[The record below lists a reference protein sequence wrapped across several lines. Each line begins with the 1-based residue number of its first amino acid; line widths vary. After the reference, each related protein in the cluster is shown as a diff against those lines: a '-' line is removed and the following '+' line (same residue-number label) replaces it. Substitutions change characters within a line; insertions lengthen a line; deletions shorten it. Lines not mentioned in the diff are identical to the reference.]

1 MSEVGLVP
9 FEESQNSPLF
19 QNNEE
24 DAKHAVRLV
33 SARETENRIL
43 LEHMHCNI
51 VGLLRLKVKCYVCVS
66 LTEALQVQRFLDAS
80 QHQLYSE

>member
-24 DAKHAVRLV
+24 DARHDVRLV

-43 LEHMHCNI
+43 LCTA